1 MNANVWKRST
11 RCSTGAC
18 VTVLYRRSSHC
29 ESGACIE
36 VGQSADAVL
45 VRDSKDPN
53 SPVLTFDT
61 EAWKAFIADVKW
73 GGW

>member
-1 MNANVWKRST
+1 MNHEWRRST

-18 VTVLYRRSSHC
+18 
-29 ESGACIE
+29 IE
-36 VGQSADAVL
+36 TRQLENAVL
-45 VRDSKDPN
+45 VRDSKLDD

-61 EAWKAFIADVKW
+61 EAWTAFIADVKW